1 MAAKERDRL
10 KALHAVQKRQ
20 LTQVNSAKELGMRAL
35 VCLDCYPNRAAATG
49 EGREVVIGAPYKQ
62 DTRAG
67 RTTCQQ
73 CRKPSPP
80 WGQINR
86 SDERRL
92 ARLFPGLSVKASS
105 FVGSVRSETNP
116 VSTMLM
122 DMAGNAWEKYERDEA
137 CIYCGVE
144 LIAPAR
150 RSILSRVCSGLP
162 VRIHRVQ
169 SSLTRAH
176 RNWIHIVFSKDGH
189 P

>member
-20 LTQVNSAKELGMRAL
+20 LTQVNSAKELSMRAL
-35 VCLDCYPNRAAATG
+35 VSLNCHPSRAAATG
-49 EGREVVIGAPYKQ
+49 EGREVVIGASYKQ

-73 CRKPSPP
+73 CRKPNPP

-92 ARLFPGLSVKASS
+92 ARLFPGLSAKASS

-116 VSTMLM
+116 VFTKSFTQ
-122 DMAGNAWEKYERDEA
+122 AHGNWLHA
-137 CIYCGVE
+137 
-144 LIAPAR
+144 
-150 RSILSRVCSGLP
+150 
-162 VRIHRVQ
+162 
-169 SSLTRAH
+169 
-176 RNWIHIVFSKDGH
+176 VFSKDGH